1 MTRSISVCVTVL
13 LMTSLLGAGLP
24 NRAEAQSSRLLGSYR
39 DWDAHVRGSGSAREC
54 YMLSAAKRW
63 SASRKGVSRGDIYIT
78 VTHRPAMAVSGEVN
92 VIVGY
97 PLRQG
102 SELRLSIDGKRRFD
116 LFTEGRGAWAY
127 DSKDDTAIVTAMKRG
142 NTLVATASS
151 QRGTRTT
158 DTYSLSG
165 FTAAYNAITRACG

>member
-1 MTRSISVCVTVL
+1 MTLRHSL
-13 LMTSLLGAGLP
+13 SLLALAASLLAP
-24 NRAEAQSSRLLGSYR
+24 SVADAQSSRLLGSYR
-39 DWDAHVRGSGSAREC
+39 DWDAHVRGSGSSKEC
-54 YMLSAAKRW
+54 YMLSAVKRW
-63 SASRKGVSRGDIYIT
+63 SASRSGVRRGDTYIT
-78 VTHRPAMAVSGEVN
+78 VTHRPAMAVTGEVN

-102 SELRLSIDGKRRFD
+102 SELRITVDGGRRFD

-127 DSKDDTAIVTAMKRG
+127 DSKDDTAIVNAMKRG
-142 NTLVATASS
+142 NSLVATASS